1 MAGREVALP
10 LASVRAR
17 AVLRGLL
24 PLQEFV
30 RVRELRL
37 AEQMATLLSLGR
49 LRGVG
54 RGLALRGHCRRRL
67 SRIGFRL
74 VRDKRTRMLPEIVRR
89 WRSPTRPFA
98 VLGTF
103 AVAAVW
109 RWIVRRR
116 WSLTH
121 PFAVQRRLSDPR
133 LRIARRWW
141 LPLPRDACP
150 LVFRSRRCRLFHR
163 G

>member
-1 MAGREVALP
+1 MADRGEALP

-17 AVLRGLL
+17 AFLRGLL
-24 PLQEFV
+24 PPQEFV
-30 RVRELRL
+30 RVR
-37 AEQMATLLSLGR
+37 
-49 LRGVG
+49 GVEACG
-54 RGLALRGHCRRRL
+54 ADGDSFVVGAVSGCGTGSRTSCRRHL
-67 SRIGFRL
+67 SRIGFRF
-74 VRDKRTRMLPEIVRR
+74 VRDKRPRMLREIVRR
-89 WRSPTRPFA
+89 WRSLTRPLA

-121 PFAVQRRLSDPR
+121 PFAVQRRLFAPR
-133 LRIARRWW
+133 LRIARRWL

-150 LVFRSRRCRLFHR
+150 LVFRSLRRLPFHR